1 MAIQIGTTSP
11 HFSDPIGLLSDCHR
25 RVEMFLGSLRAIG
38 DTCEILDDESLRALE
53 NALRYFRQAAP
64 KHTAD
69 EEVSLFP
76 RLRRCASLPDSTLA
90 QLERLERD
98 HAWADPFHALVEK
111 LGALWIADRQ
121 ISAEQREE
129 FRKAVAQLQA
139 MYSEHIELEDLVLF
153 PVANQTLSTDEKREI
168 GLEMAARRNVAP
180 VADLLSTVIPI
191 GDSQECM

>member
-38 DTCEILDDESLRALE
+38 DTCDILNDEGLRALE

-76 RLRRCASLPDSTLA
+76 RLRQCPSLPNSILA
-90 QLERLERD
+90 LIERLERD
-98 HAWADPFHALVEK
+98 HTWADPLHALLEE
-111 LGALWIADRQ
+111 LGALWIADRRL
-121 ISAEQREE
+121 SAKQRQE
-129 FRKAVAQLQA
+129 FRKAAAQLQA
-139 MYSEHIELEDLVLF
+139 MYSEHIELEDSVLF
-153 PVANQTLSTDEKREI
+153 PAANQMLSAEEKREI

-180 VADLLSTVIPI
+180 VVDVVF
-191 GDSQECM
+191 GQERRA

>member
-38 DTCEILDDESLRALE
+38 DTCDILNDEGLRALE

-76 RLRRCASLPDSTLA
+76 RLRQCSSLPNSTLA
-90 QLERLERD
+90 LIERLGRD
-98 HAWADPFHALVEK
+98 HTWADPLHALLEE
-111 LGALWIADRQ
+111 LGALWIADRRL
-121 ISAEQREE
+121 SAKQRQE
-129 FRKAVAQLQA
+129 FRKAAAQLQA
-139 MYSEHIELEDLVLF
+139 MYSEHIELEDSVLF
-153 PVANQTLSTDEKREI
+153 PAANQMLSAEEKREI

-180 VADLLSTVIPI
+180 VVDVVF
-191 GDSQECM
+191 GQERRA